1 MFNCFVCQVKIQVS
15 VLKNGER
22 PQQRPPKTHMK
33 NQKKTHLKLVVRTGF
48 EPAVIRV

>member
-1 MFNCFVCQVKIQVS
+1 MPNLALKPQIN

-33 NQKKTHLKLVVRTGF
+33 NTIYFELTGG
-48 EPAVIRV
+48 A